1 VATPS
6 GTESLLGPADVPQLT
21 GPFAGGL
28 VPGVDME
35 EEYDDMIDINRIEG
49 RVRASSVRKIGE
61 IIDKHPEDVVAI
73 LRNWMY
79 QEAV

>member
-1 VATPS
+1 
-6 GTESLLGPADVPQLT
+6 
-21 GPFAGGL
+21 L

-49 RVRASSVRKIGE
+49 RVRASSIRKIGE

-79 QEAV
+79 QEAA